1 VNSSAPSTAET
12 ALNRKEYGAAEDLF
26 RAILANHANDE
37 DAQEGLVRALIGQ
50 NKVEAAAQS
59 AAAWVAAEPA
69 SSMAAVALGEV
80 RLRQGNPLVAL
91 REFQRGI
98 RADRCNARGLYGV
111 TEVEEL
117 AGMHAAARLSIEEA
131 HTLHPTDNDIHIAWM
146 ETRPRKEQLEVWAD
160 YVEHS
165 DQIDEEDRAKLKT
178 RLAKESLY
186 KTSDCRMSA
195 ASPREAAVAMS
206 AVMDGPSRFVSWG
219 LDVRFNGKRRRLQ
232 IDTGASGIT
241 ITRAAARF
249 MGIKREDATLT
260 AGIGDK
266 GKVKTSIAHV
276 ASIRIGGME
285 FTNCPVEILEK
296 ERVLR
301 SDGLIGGDVFSGS
314 ELTLDFPR
322 HVLRVAPL
330 PDRVSTNTAQQIT
343 LDAAENAAAE
353 VARDLYLTPK
363 IAKWNRVFRSGS
375 DLLLRARVVET
386 SQAKDESA
394 WREKLFLLDTGA
406 GQNLISP
413 QAAAE
418 VTKVSRDWG
427 TGVFGISGD
436 VDKVY
441 ATGDFL
447 LEFAG
452 LRLNS
457 QKMTAID
464 LTRISH
470 DDGVEVSGLIG
481 APALLQVVLHINYRD
496 NLVWCEYT
504 PKK

>member
-1 VNSSAPSTAET
+1 
-12 ALNRKEYGAAEDLF
+12 
-26 RAILANHANDE
+26 
-37 DAQEGLVRALIGQ
+37 
-50 NKVEAAAQS
+50 
-59 AAAWVAAEPA
+59 
-69 SSMAAVALGEV
+69 
-80 RLRQGNPLVAL
+80 
-91 REFQRGI
+91 
-98 RADRCNARGLYGV
+98 
-111 TEVEEL
+111 
-117 AGMHAAARLSIEEA
+117 
-131 HTLHPTDNDIHIAWM
+131 
-146 ETRPRKEQLEVWAD
+146 
-160 YVEHS
+160 
-165 DQIDEEDRAKLKT
+165 
-178 RLAKESLY
+178 
-186 KTSDCRMSA
+186 
-195 ASPREAAVAMS
+195 
-206 AVMDGPSRFVSWG
+206 
-219 LDVRFNGKRRRLQ
+219 
-232 IDTGASGIT
+232 
-241 ITRAAARF
+241 
-249 MGIKREDATLT
+249 
-260 AGIGDK
+260 
-266 GKVKTSIAHV
+266 
-276 ASIRIGGME
+276 ME

-296 ERVLR
+296 ESVLR

-330 PDRVSTNTAQQIT
+330 PDRLSTNAVQPIT
-343 LDAAENAAAE
+343 LDAEGNAAAE

-375 DLLLRARVVET
+375 DLLLQARVVET

-406 GQNLISP
+406 EKSLISP

-447 LEFAG
+447 LEFSG

-481 APALLQVVLHINYRD
+481 APALLQVVLHIDYRD